1 MRSPFCGAVVVTIES
16 PFAPPR
22 AESTPPDFAM
32 SNRLTTPSQLAVEV
46 GETSDGL
53 WVAGGAGRGRISQIS
68 ATVIRIDVEGHAY
81 TEFAEAMMPMMDK
94 LVGDGARLYLGID
107 AEGMA
112 SYDARFRY
120 LWTEWIKRNEPSI
133 DGLLI
138 LFRSRVVQ
146 SVAVIIN
153 AVTGGELVEACDNR
167 DEFEQRLAMA
177 VGAVKGK

>member
-1 MRSPFCGAVVVTIES
+1 MSMRSMTDSEPT
-16 PFAPPR
+16 
-22 AESTPPDFAM
+22 
-32 SNRLTTPSQLAVEV
+32 VEV
-46 GETSDGL
+46 GETADGL
-53 WVAGGAGRGRISQIS
+53 WVAGSAGRGRISRIS
-68 ATVIRIDVEGHAY
+68 TTVVRIDVEGHAY

-94 LVGDGARLYLGID
+94 LVVGGGRLYLGID

-167 DEFEQRLAMA
+167 DEFEARLAQA
-177 VGAVKGK
+177 RLEKKT

>member
-1 MRSPFCGAVVVTIES
+1 MSKQAMIH
-16 PFAPPR
+16 
-22 AESTPPDFAM
+22 AEPK
-32 SNRLTTPSQLAVEV
+32 VEV
-46 GETSDGL
+46 GETADGL
-53 WVAGGAGRGRISQIS
+53 WVAGAAGRGRI
-68 ATVIRIDVEGHAY
+68 ARVGTAVIRIDVEGHAY
-81 TEFAEAMMPMMDK
+81 TEFAEAMTPMMDELVDK
-94 LVGDGARLYLGID
+94 LVADGARLYLGID

-120 LWTEWIKRNEPSI
+120 LWTEWIKRNESSI

-167 DEFEQRLAMA
+167 DEFEDRLAQAA
-177 VGAVKGK
+177 VEAK

>member
-1 MRSPFCGAVVVTIES
+1 
-16 PFAPPR
+16 
-22 AESTPPDFAM
+22 M
-32 SNRLTTPSQLAVEV
+32 SNSEPTVEV
-46 GETSDGL
+46 GETTDGL
-53 WVAGGAGRGRISQIS
+53 WVAGAAGRGRISLIS
-68 ATVIRIDVEGHAY
+68 SGSSISVAVVRIDVEGHAY
-81 TEFAEAMMPMMDK
+81 TEFAEAMTPMMDK
-94 LVGDGARLYLGID
+94 LVADGGRLYLGID

-120 LWTEWIKRNEPSI
+120 LWTEWIKRNESAI

-167 DEFEQRLAMA
+167 DEFEDRLAQA
-177 VGAVKGK
+177 IAK